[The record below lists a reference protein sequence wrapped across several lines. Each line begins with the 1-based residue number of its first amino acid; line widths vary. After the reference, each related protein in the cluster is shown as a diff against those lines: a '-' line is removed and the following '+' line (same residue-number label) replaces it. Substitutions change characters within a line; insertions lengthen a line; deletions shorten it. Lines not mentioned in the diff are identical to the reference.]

1 MAPRVVF
8 EKVVKSIRYIQRI
21 FMVLC
26 GVMFMAMMFL
36 GVGDVFG
43 RFLFNHPITGTLEIS
58 TALMAGIALLAWA
71 YTQRRRQQ
79 IRVDL
84 FISRFP
90 PRTQAIADFAVLFLS
105 LILFAVITQRS
116 AILATVYWQEG
127 RTFQTLGFPTA
138 PFYYFVPV
146 GAFLLC
152 LELII
157 QMFEA
162 IPKMRR
168 SS

>member
-1 MAPRVVF
+1 MDLRAVIK
-8 EKVVKSIRYIQRI
+8 KVVKSIRHIQII

-26 GVMFMAMMFL
+26 GVMFLVMLFL
-36 GVGDVFG
+36 GTGDVFG
-43 RFLFNHPITGTLEIS
+43 RFLFSNPIKGTLEIS
-58 TALMAGIALLAWA
+58 TALIAGIALLAWG

-84 FISRFP
+84 FISRFS
-90 PRTQAIADFAVLFLS
+90 PRAQAIADFVVLFLS
-105 LILFAVITQRS
+105 LILFAIITQRS
-116 AILATVYWQEG
+116 AILAALYWEEG

-152 LELII
+152 LELTI
-157 QMFEA
+157 QMVDI

-168 SS
+168 SR

>member
-1 MAPRVVF
+1 MAPRVVL
-8 EKVVKSIRYIQRI
+8 EKVVKVIGYIQRA

-26 GVMFMAMMFL
+26 GVMFMTMMFL
-36 GVGDVFG
+36 GTGDVFG
-43 RFLFNHPITGTLEIS
+43 RFLFNKPITGTLEIS
-58 TALMAGIALLAWA
+58 TVLMAGIALLGWA

-84 FISRFP
+84 FISRFQ
-90 PRTQAIADFAVLFLS
+90 PRVQAIADFAVLLLS
-105 LILFAVITQRS
+105 LILFAVITQQS
-116 AILATVYWQEG
+116 ALLAVLYWEEG
-127 RTFQTLGFPTA
+127 RIFQTLKFPIA
-138 PFYYFVPV
+138 PFYFFVPV

-168 SS
+168 SH

>member
-1 MAPRVVF
+1 MALRVVL
-8 EKVVKSIRYIQRI
+8 EKVVKSIRHIQTA

-26 GVMFMAMMFL
+26 GVMLMVMLFL
-36 GVGDVFG
+36 GTGDVFG
-43 RFLFNHPITGTLEIS
+43 RYLFNKPITGTLEI
-58 TALMAGIALLAWA
+58 TTVLMAGIALLGWA

-84 FISRFP
+84 FISRFS
-90 PRTQAIADFAVLFLS
+90 PRTQAIADFAVLLLS
-105 LILFAVITQRS
+105 LILFAIITYRS
-116 AILATVYWQEG
+116 AILATVYLEEG
-127 RTFQTLGFPTA
+127 RVFQTLKFPTG
-138 PFYYFVPV
+138 PFYFFVPV

-157 QMFEA
+157 QIFQA

-168 SS
+168 SH